1 MESALHD
8 GEPRL
13 PERSLGDV
21 LNETFVIY
29 GRHFT
34 KFLGIAA
41 AVQIPATA
49 TLLLPVGNLTIYIIL
64 NLISLFALVTI
75 FGATIYAVGQHYV
88 TDSVT
93 VVDCYKR
100 LLWRGVS
107 MLILG
112 AIVVVITGFGVL
124 LLVITPVGGAVLA
137 VLILAALTLTL
148 MLGAYVVPALAG
160 PVVIVEGIKAMGALN
175 RMLELVSQ
183 SELRIVG
190 HLAVYFLVALGLSL
204 VLFLPFFLF
213 FPSETGMMSRG
224 WMIVSGIVP
233 ALVAPPVM
241 SIAITLLYYD
251 LRVRKEGFDIKI
263 LSQEMGLVPS

>member
-41 AVQIPATA
+41 AVHIPATA
-49 TLLLPVGNLTIYIIL
+49 TMLVPVGNLTVYIIL

-112 AIVVVITGFGVL
+112 AIVVVITGFGIL

-137 VLILAALTLTL
+137 VLILAALAL

-213 FPSETGMMSRG
+213 FPSETGMLSRG
-224 WMIVSGIVP
+224 WMIVSGVVP

-263 LSQEMGLVPS
+263 LSQEMGLVSS